1 MYQDNPDLKPPPD
14 GDVLW
19 KYVDFTKFVSLL
31 EREALF
37 FANTER
43 FADPYEGYDPSE
55 ILRASDRIG
64 AERLADVLRD
74 MLRDMLQELRQHV
87 LVDCWHRNEFE
98 SAAMWRLYSEWD
110 RGIAIKTTVADLKA
124 SLICTED
131 ISVGSVEYIDYE
143 EPWDQRSVLAPYLT
157 KRVSFEHERE
167 VRAISVAD
175 DPTPDG
181 AYREVN
187 VERLIGEVVV
197 APQSEP
203 WFVELVQSVMARYG
217 SAAPVRRSTLAD
229 PPPWASAP

>member
-37 FANTER
+37 FANTAR
-43 FADPYEGYDPSE
+43 FADPYEGYYPQQ
-55 ILRASDRIG
+55 ILRGSDQTS
-64 AERLADVLRD
+64 AEQFAGE
-74 MLRDMLQELRQHV
+74 LQGWKQRV
-87 LVDCWHRNEFE
+87 LVDCWHRNEVE

-110 RGIAIKTTVADLKA
+110 RGIAVKTTVADLKE
-124 SLICTED
+124 SLICPED
-131 ISVGSVEYIDYE
+131 VSIGSVEYIDYDRE
-143 EPWDQRSVLAPYLT
+143 HVDRRGMLAWYLT
-157 KRVSFEHERE
+157 KRNSFEHERE

-175 DPTPDG
+175 DPAPDG

-197 APQSEP
+197 APQSEH

-229 PPPWASAP
+229 PPPWASAR